1 MKRAVCNKK
10 RYCDWLEVLLATKPP
25 LFFQLAGSSDWL
37 VQKVQFHHTK
47 KSVRNSEESSP
58 VYYNLCFIFSP
69 TSILA
74 LLLEMD
80 GLSVCHHFES
90 KRKYL
95 KHFWMD
101 CHGEKKTW
109 ALW

>member
-47 KSVRNSEESSP
+47 KSVRNSEEYQLHALKDKSS
-58 VYYNLCFIFSP
+58 
-69 TSILA
+69 
-74 LLLEMD
+74 LLQL
-80 GLSVCHHFES
+80 VF
-90 KRKYL
+90 Y
-95 KHFWMD
+95 F
-101 CHGEKKTW
+101 
-109 ALW
+109 